1 MNFLNVT
8 FSSQTS
14 LILIQ
19 WHFEQDNHAV
29 MLAALTFALHLSVPR
44 QLVHTL
50 QARRIPWQ
58 VSGVSNKPSKGEP
71 DGS

>member
-1 MNFLNVT
+1 MCRNVVDFNYIFKRLQITNNF
-8 FSSQTS
+8 
-14 LILIQ
+14 LIQ

-29 MLAALTFALHLSVPR
+29 MQAALTFALHLSVPR

-58 VSGVSNKPSKGEP
+58 VSGVSNKPS
-71 DGS
+71 